1 MKTLGKLGV
10 AAAFTIA
17 TSVTAASA
25 QQDISPAERDA
36 ALDAL
41 AQIIEDEF
49 FDAERAARIARAL
62 RDAGE
67 GGQFDSQETAEA
79 FAAAVADAGWRV
91 DELPVAF
98 DRGRLLRAAPEVK
111 EE

>member
-1 MKTLGKLGV
+1 MQRPPFNLPSAEQLANPEALPNILLE
-10 AAAFTIA
+10 AA
-17 TSVTAASA
+17 VH
-25 QQDISPAERDA
+25 
-36 ALDAL
+36 
-41 AQIIEDEF
+41 
-49 FDAERAARIARAL
+49 ARARL
-62 RDAGE
+62 GATVDE
-67 GGQFDSQETAEA
+67 GAAEA

>member
-1 MKTLGKLGV
+1 MLVGGGDPTWLSVGDRV
-10 AAAFTIA
+10 DAFPSDA
-17 TSVTAASA
+17 FGGALPYVLH
-25 QQDISPAERDA
+25 AERDVARLLLYDDA
-36 ALDAL
+36 APRDAL
-41 AQIIEDEF
+41 E
-49 FDAERAARIARAL
+49 AAVHARARL
-62 RDAGE
+62 GAAVDE
-67 GGQFDSQETAEA
+67 GAAEA

>member
-1 MKTLGKLGV
+1 MLLYDD
-10 AAAFTIA
+10 AA
-17 TSVTAASA
+17 
-25 QQDISPAERDA
+25 PRDA
-36 ALDAL
+36 LEAAVHAKGALGASVDPGA
-41 AQIIEDEF
+41 
-49 FDAERAARIARAL
+49 
-62 RDAGE
+62 
-67 GGQFDSQETAEA
+67 AEA